1 MKLHFSRKL
10 LGIPYAVFLI
20 FFVIIP
26 MLVIL
31 FYAFTD
37 KEMHLS
43 FGNFIQFFSD
53 PTKLSTIVY
62 SLVIAFITT
71 AVCLL
76 IAYPVAYILARSKMK
91 KKFVILLLF
100 VTPMWINFV
109 LRINAIR
116 ELLAW
121 IGLLGEANYFNT
133 IFGMVY
139 DFLPFMILPLYTTM
153 LKIDES
159 LYEASADL
167 GGGAF
172 TTFTRV
178 TLPLS
183 MPGVASGITMVFL
196 PSMTNYVVSDMLGN
210 SKVTIIGK
218 FIYEYFGTNW
228 HMGSMVALVLLIV
241 VFLSTWLTGGFREDE
256 TVRGQICEQKSSCN
270 QMYQGSV
277 YRDRAPSAVC
287 SHSAA
292 RRLQLHRHRRH
303 RNFGR
308 IFL

>member
-1 MKLHFSRKL
+1 MKLRFSRKML
-10 LGIPYAVFLI
+10 CIPYAVFLL
-20 FFVIIP
+20 FFVIVP

-37 KEMHLS
+37 RNNHFSVM
-43 FGNFIQFFSD
+43 NFVRFFSD

-62 SLVIAFITT
+62 SIVIALITT
-71 AVCLL
+71 IVCLL

-91 KKFVILLLF
+91 KKFVILMLF

-109 LRINAIR
+109 LRVNAIR
-116 ELLAW
+116 ELFNW

-133 IFGMVY
+133 VFGMVY
-139 DFLPFMILPLYTTM
+139 DFLPFMILPLYTTL

-167 GGGAF
+167 GGNAF
-172 TTFTRV
+172 TSFTRI

-183 MPGVASGITMVFL
+183 MPGIMSGVTMVFL

-218 FIYEYFGTNW
+218 FIYEYFGTDW
-228 HMGSMVALVLLIV
+228 HMGSMVALILLIV
-241 VFLSTWLTGGFREDE
+241 VFVSTWLSGGFKADE
-256 TVRGQICEQKSSCN
+256 NVRGAN
-270 QMYQGSV
+270 
-277 YRDRAPSAVC
+277 
-287 SHSAA
+287 
-292 RRLQLHRHRRH
+292 L
-303 RNFGR
+303 
-308 IFL
+308 

>member
-1 MKLHFSRKL
+1 MRLRFSRKA
-10 LGIPYAVFLI
+10 LGIPYAVFLL
-20 FFVIIP
+20 FFVILP
-26 MLVIL
+26 MLIIL

-37 KEMHLS
+37 KEMHFS
-43 FGNFIQFFSD
+43 FENFIRFFSD

-62 SLVIAFITT
+62 SLVIALITT

-91 KKFVILLLF
+91 KKFVLLLLF

-109 LRINAIR
+109 LRVNAIR
-116 ELLAW
+116 ELLNW
-121 IGLLGEANYFNT
+121 MGLLGEANYFNT

-139 DFLPFMILPLYTTM
+139 DFLPFMILPLYTTL

-183 MPGVASGITMVFL
+183 MPGIASGITMVFL

-241 VFLSTWLTGGFREDE
+241 VFLSTWLTGGFKEE
-256 TVRGQICEQKSSCN
+256 ENSVRGAN
-270 QMYQGSV
+270 
-277 YRDRAPSAVC
+277 
-287 SHSAA
+287 
-292 RRLQLHRHRRH
+292 L
-303 RNFGR
+303 
-308 IFL
+308 

>member
-1 MKLHFSRKL
+1 MRLRFSRKA
-10 LGIPYAVFLI
+10 LGIPYAVFLL
-20 FFVIIP
+20 FFVILP
-26 MLVIL
+26 MLIIL

-37 KEMHLS
+37 KEMHFS
-43 FGNFIQFFSD
+43 FENFVRFFSD

-62 SLVIAFITT
+62 SLVIALITT

-76 IAYPVAYILARSKMK
+76 LAYPVAYILARSKMK
-91 KKFVILLLF
+91 KKFVLLLLF

-109 LRINAIR
+109 LRVNAIR
-116 ELLAW
+116 ELLNW
-121 IGLLGEANYFNT
+121 MGLLGEANYFNT

-139 DFLPFMILPLYTTM
+139 DFLPFMILPLYTTL

-183 MPGVASGITMVFL
+183 MPGIASGITMVFL

-241 VFLSTWLTGGFREDE
+241 VFLSTWLTGGFKEE
-256 TVRGQICEQKSSCN
+256 ENSVRGAN
-270 QMYQGSV
+270 
-277 YRDRAPSAVC
+277 
-287 SHSAA
+287 
-292 RRLQLHRHRRH
+292 L
-303 RNFGR
+303 
-308 IFL
+308 